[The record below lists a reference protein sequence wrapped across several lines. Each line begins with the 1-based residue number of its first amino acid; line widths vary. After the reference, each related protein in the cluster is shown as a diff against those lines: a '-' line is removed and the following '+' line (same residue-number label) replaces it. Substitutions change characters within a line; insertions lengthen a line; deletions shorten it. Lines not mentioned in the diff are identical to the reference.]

1 MKIILN
7 KEKLD
12 KLQEIIEG
20 QLEALQQ
27 AHFGKEEVRKQ
38 ITQII
43 ISRFKSYLKIYVYI
57 TIEQTYIEKIQYK

>member
-38 ITQII
+38 ISQII
-43 ISRFKSYLKIYVYI
+43 ISRFKSFLKIY
-57 TIEQTYIEKIQYK
+57 